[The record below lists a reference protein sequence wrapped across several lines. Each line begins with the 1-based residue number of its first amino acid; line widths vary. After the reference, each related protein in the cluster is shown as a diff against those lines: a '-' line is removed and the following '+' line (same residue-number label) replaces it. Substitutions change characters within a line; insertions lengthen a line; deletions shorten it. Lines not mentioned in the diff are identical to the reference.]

1 MSKETTPQQ
10 KGRDYEDFWAKKR
23 GARKQPASGA
33 LPFWKLDV
41 KNTKFLFSLKNTE
54 KNSFSLKK
62 EEVQE
67 MINAVYGLGGI
78 GGTHI
83 PVLSININGT
93 EVSVLLTDDLIELTE
108 KSEVVFDKT
117 KDKQKREKANLPS
130 LLRNQEEN

>member
-1 MSKETTPQQ
+1 MSKKKTPQQ

-41 KNTKFLFSLKNTE
+41 KNIKFLFSLKNTE
-54 KNSFSLKK
+54 KKSYSIKK
-62 EEVQE
+62 EEIQE
-67 MINAVYGLGGI
+67 MVNAVYGLGGI

-83 PVLSININGT
+83 PVLSINIDGT

-108 KSEVVFDKT
+108 KQEAVFSKS
-117 KDKQKREKANLPS
+117 KDKKKRQAADLPPLLREK
-130 LLRNQEEN
+130 EEN

>member
-1 MSKETTPQQ
+1 MKNNKTPQQ

-41 KNTKFLFSLKNTE
+41 KNAKFLFSLKNTE
-54 KNSFSLKK
+54 KKSFSLKK
-62 EEVQE
+62 EDIQE

-83 PVLSININGT
+83 PVLSLNIDGM
-93 EVSVLLTDDLIELTE
+93 EVSVLLTDDLIELTQRGE
-108 KSEVVFDKT
+108 EVFDKSKNKSKT
-117 KDKQKREKANLPS
+117 DKANIPS
-130 LLRNQEEN
+130 LLRKNKES